1 MHEILEYKF
10 VVNELTVR
18 KTRPTLSYCCYARH
32 TMPLSHY
39 THVLTQWKIHR
50 RAKRENW
57 QNTDRED
64 RAGYFWYE
72 TRSQDPQLLNC
83 VIFKEIQTINTVLC
97 LFNVSWQIT
106 VLPQFKH
113 VNRSSFHIYLKHEI
127 NMNKHQ
133 KVFYFNR
140 GTHHFSSLIPPKLMC
155 SSVWFVVEARR
166 DTAAA
171 TGYMRIYIFSKPT
184 I

>member
-1 MHEILEYKF
+1 M
-10 VVNELTVR
+10 R
-18 KTRPTLSYCCYARH
+18 SH
-32 TMPLSHY
+32 T

-50 RAKRENW
+50 RAKRKLTTHW
-57 QNTDRED
+57 QRRQSRLILVWNKVSGPS
-64 RAGYFWYE
+64 A
-72 TRSQDPQLLNC
+72 
-83 VIFKEIQTINTVLC
+83 FKLSFLKKLKQNTVLW

-113 VNRSSFHIYLKHEI
+113 VNRTSFHIYIKHEM

-140 GTHHFSSLIPPKLMC
+140 RTQHFSSLNPQKLMC

-171 TGYMRIYIFSKPT
+171 TGHAYLHIFQADNIMWNLWKWF
-184 I
+184 